1 MDTLAKVIAV
11 TGPPGSGKTTLVEA
25 LARRL
30 GDAAVLTMDHYQSM
44 TRLPI
49 EEIKRWFA
57 RGADLD
63 ELPVGAL
70 GEHLA
75 SLKQGR
81 RVVDPATG
89 TAIAPRR
96 YIVFETHFGRAH
108 RATGGLIDLLVWID
122 TPADIALVRNL
133 RGFLQPLLGPRPPE
147 WTREKLQ
154 WIDGY
159 LENYQTVVGG
169 LVRMQSLRVR
179 PGADLVIEPH
189 VALHDAVE
197 QVYRFLGASGG

>member
-1 MDTLAKVIAV
+1 MDTLTKVIAV

-30 GDAAVLTMDHYQSM
+30 GDAAVLSMDHYQSM

-70 GEHLA
+70 SEHLT
-75 SLKQGR
+75 SLKRGR
-81 RVVDPATG
+81 SVVDPATR
-89 TAIAPRR
+89 TAIAPAR
-96 YIVFETHFGRAH
+96 YVVFETHFGRAH
-108 RATGGLIDLLVWID
+108 SATGGLIDVLVWLD
-122 TPADIALVRNL
+122 TPPDVALVRNL
-133 RGFLQPLLGPRPPE
+133 QGFLRPLLEPHPQE
-147 WTREKLQ
+147 WMREKLH

-159 LENYQTVVGG
+159 LENYQTVIGG

-179 PGADLVIEPH
+179 PGADLVIEPD
-189 VALHDAVE
+189 VALPDAVE
-197 QVYRFLGASGG
+197 QVYRFLGTSGG